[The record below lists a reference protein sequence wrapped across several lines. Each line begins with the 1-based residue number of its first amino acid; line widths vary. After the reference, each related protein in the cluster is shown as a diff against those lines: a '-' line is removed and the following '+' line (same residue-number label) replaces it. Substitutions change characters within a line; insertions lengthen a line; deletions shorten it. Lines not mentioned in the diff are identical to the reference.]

1 MAKTDCILYWFLQS
15 QISFLENK
23 FLEVKFVFEGKLCE
37 STHQNVSPSQ
47 THSQAIFVV
56 QTSEIWL
63 SPQVIWA
70 PTVFWKVD
78 AEGAAC
84 PLIVTV
90 IKVALI
96 VKRAYIWQDVLFPV
110 EWEYK

>member
-1 MAKTDCILYWFLQS
+1 MQS
-15 QISFLENK
+15 QISFLENN
-23 FLEVKFVFEGKLCE
+23 FLKSNFWGKICE

-47 THSQAIFVV
+47 THSQAIFFVV

-96 VKRAYIWQDVLFPV
+96 VKRAYIWHDVLFPV
-110 EWEYK
+110 EQEYK